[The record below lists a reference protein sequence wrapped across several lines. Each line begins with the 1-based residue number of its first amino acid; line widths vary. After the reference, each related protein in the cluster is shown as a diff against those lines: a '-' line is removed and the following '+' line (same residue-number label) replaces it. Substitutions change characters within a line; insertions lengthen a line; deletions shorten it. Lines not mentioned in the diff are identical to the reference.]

1 MKISSVCISN
11 YRSIDY
17 LEIKD
22 IREVLILVGKN
33 NAGKSNI
40 IGAVTSAFSGRVI
53 GPNERNHDGNV
64 VIGLTLDISDD
75 DLHVF
80 QRRAIL
86 SKYKKYDKWYEEF
99 CEKIP
104 SYNGDSVTFEY
115 VCTMT
120 GDVYYRDE
128 FMKNN
133 PYISEI
139 FPKVYRLDN
148 ISGITGLED
157 DILMFEGN
165 EEIGKLRDNRCIFDE
180 SRRCSNRFD
189 CIGLIEK
196 KKPSELT
203 LVESA
208 KLFQYKL
215 FMSNIDEFAGK
226 VNRNFLKNG
235 GAPLTISYEMNNDV
249 SSLLKFETKFHNVK
263 NKTVSNLREL
273 SNGYRS
279 IYNLSLLES
288 SIDEKNAL
296 PHIII
301 LDEPESNLHPK
312 MQKVASDILYRL
324 SKKNQ
329 IIFSTH
335 SPHMLI
341 NFTGD
346 NIAQVSLD
354 KEYNTSV
361 AQKPSLSRI
370 LDTLGYTA
378 SDLMGVDFVFFV
390 EGKQD
395 RTRLPMLLSKFYP
408 GVDLNR
414 ISIISTNSCTNIKTY
429 ANLKYMNQL
438 YIKDQF
444 LMVRD
449 GDGKDRE
456 ALTKNL
462 IGFYED
468 SKSVDLGYLPR
479 VSKENVLVLRYYS
492 LENYFLDPRLCVKAK
507 VVRSVDEFFDIL
519 YAKYVK
525 YLYKNNSFK
534 AMAAMGIKIE
544 SVEDLKEHFEDILVY
559 GRGHNLYDIFY
570 GRFKKEKEE
579 EVLKRYIEY
588 ADRETFADIIEK
600 LDSISYFNA
609 RKVNTSE

>member
-53 GPNERNHDGNV
+53 GPNERNHEGNV

-148 ISGITGLED
+148 MSGITGLED

-534 AMAAMGIKIE
+534 AMASMGIKIE

-600 LDSISYFNA
+600 LDNISYFNA

>member
-148 ISGITGLED
+148 MSGITGLED

-534 AMAAMGIKIE
+534 AMASMGIKIE

-600 LDSISYFNA
+600 LDNISYFNA

>member
-75 DLHVF
+75 DLRVF

-148 ISGITGLED
+148 MSGITGLED

-263 NKTVSNLREL
+263 NKTVSNLRGL

-370 LDTLGYTA
+370 LDNLGYTA

-468 SKSVDLGYLPR
+468 SKRVDLGYLPR

-534 AMAAMGIKIE
+534 AMASMGIKIE

-600 LDSISYFNA
+600 LDNISYFNA

>member
-53 GPNERNHDGNV
+53 GPNERNHEGNV

-148 ISGITGLED
+148 MSGITGLED

-600 LDSISYFNA
+600 LDNISYFNA

>member
-53 GPNERNHDGNV
+53 GSNERNHDGNV

-148 ISGITGLED
+148 MSGITGLED

-468 SKSVDLGYLPR
+468 SKRVDLGYLPR

-544 SVEDLKEHFEDILVY
+544 SVEDLKEHFEDVLVY

-600 LDSISYFNA
+600 LDNISYFNA

>member
-148 ISGITGLED
+148 MSGITGLED

-449 GDGKDRE
+449 GDGKDQDE
-456 ALTKNL
+456 LTKNL

-468 SKSVDLGYLPR
+468 SKRVDLGYLPR

-534 AMAAMGIKIE
+534 SMASMGIKIE

-600 LDSISYFNA
+600 LDNISYFNA
-609 RKVNTSE
+609 RKVNASE

>member
-53 GPNERNHDGNV
+53 GPNERNHEGNV

-148 ISGITGLED
+148 MSGITGLED

-468 SKSVDLGYLPR
+468 SKRVDLGYLPR

-600 LDSISYFNA
+600 LDNISYFNA

>member
-53 GPNERNHDGNV
+53 GPNERNHEGNV

-148 ISGITGLED
+148 MSGITGLED

-354 KEYNTSV
+354 KDYNTSV

-468 SKSVDLGYLPR
+468 SKRVDLGYLPR

-507 VVRSVDEFFDIL
+507 VISSVDEFFDIL

-534 AMAAMGIKIE
+534 AMASMGIKIE

-600 LDSISYFNA
+600 LDNISYFNA

>member
-1 MKISSVCISN
+1 
-11 YRSIDY
+11 
-17 LEIKD
+17 
-22 IREVLILVGKN
+22 
-33 NAGKSNI
+33 
-40 IGAVTSAFSGRVI
+40 
-53 GPNERNHDGNV
+53 
-64 VIGLTLDISDD
+64 
-75 DLHVF
+75 
-80 QRRAIL
+80 
-86 SKYKKYDKWYEEF
+86 
-99 CEKIP
+99 
-104 SYNGDSVTFEY
+104 
-115 VCTMT
+115 
-120 GDVYYRDE
+120 
-128 FMKNN
+128 
-133 PYISEI
+133 
-139 FPKVYRLDN
+139 
-148 ISGITGLED
+148 
-157 DILMFEGN
+157 
-165 EEIGKLRDNRCIFDE
+165 
-180 SRRCSNRFD
+180 
-189 CIGLIEK
+189 
-196 KKPSELT
+196 
-203 LVESA
+203 
-208 KLFQYKL
+208 
-215 FMSNIDEFAGK
+215 
-226 VNRNFLKNG
+226 
-235 GAPLTISYEMNNDV
+235 
-249 SSLLKFETKFHNVK
+249 
-263 NKTVSNLREL
+263 
-273 SNGYRS
+273 
-279 IYNLSLLES
+279 
-288 SIDEKNAL
+288 
-296 PHIII
+296 
-301 LDEPESNLHPK
+301 
-312 MQKVASDILYRL
+312 
-324 SKKNQ
+324 
-329 IIFSTH
+329 
-335 SPHMLI
+335 MLI

-370 LDTLGYTA
+370 LDNLGYTA

-468 SKSVDLGYLPR
+468 SKRVDLGYLPR

-534 AMAAMGIKIE
+534 AMASMGIKIE

-600 LDSISYFNA
+600 LDNISYFNA